1 MRQFSLRDWLG
12 NLWYPLTVSV
22 SDITVYVAMNLT
34 VLILYVFLLGGGDK
48 RELLQI
54 INVLIE
60 FMSLSKSP
68 EALGE

>member
-1 MRQFSLRDWLG
+1 
-12 NLWYPLTVSV
+12 
-22 SDITVYVAMNLT
+22 MNLT